1 MEKYASIILAA
12 GKGTRMNEGLAS
24 PIPKVMFKVNNKPI
38 IDWSVQVMKDAGVN
52 DIVLVVGYK
61 RELVEEYF
69 KDEVK
74 YAVQEEQLGTGHA
87 VMMAEE
93 VLKDK
98 AENVII
104 FYGDNPL
111 YKTETVKNII
121 EMYEKEKPAI
131 AMLSVNF
138 EDPNFWAFGR
148 VLRDRNNEVIGIK
161 EQKDCTE
168 EEKQIKESNTGFY
181 IVNANWL
188 WENLKKIKSEN
199 AQKEYYLTDI
209 IELAKE
215 QGKRIIA
222 MPVGEEE
229 EALGINNPE
238 QLKQA
243 EEVLKNRKNFTTN

>member
-1 MEKYASIILAA
+1 MEKYAAIILAA
-12 GKGTRMNEGLAS
+12 GKGTRMNEGSAS

-38 IDWSVQVMKDAGVN
+38 IDWSVKVMKDAGVN

-61 RELVEEYF
+61 RELIEEYF
-69 KDEVK
+69 GSELK

-98 AENVII
+98 AENIII

-111 YKTETVKNII
+111 YRTETVQNII
-121 EMYEKEKPAI
+121 ALYEKENPTI

-148 VLRDRNNEVIGIK
+148 VLRGVNNEVIGIK

-181 IVNANWL
+181 IVNADWL
-188 WENLKKIKSEN
+188 WENLKNINNEN

-209 IELAKE
+209 IGLAKK

-229 EALGINNPE
+229 EALGINTLE

-243 EEVLKNRKNFTTN
+243 EVVLKKRS